1 MSTPLTTSYNNVA
14 TPPTSNALPFSQKCN
29 HHSSFIEY
37 IGKGYVSAQVVYADG
52 RAVDFIY
59 LETNTAYETLIALKN
74 VVGKKISEVFPDIA
88 TRHPEFLEKMIM
100 VADTGIPER
109 FEMCFMPSQTWL
121 DTTLY
126 CPENGYLIAIIDDIT
141 KRKEAET
148 VLKKSEERFRAV
160 FNSHSA
166 IQALLDPET
175 GKILDVNE
183 KATGW
188 YGWSLDELKQ
198 MYTRDINTLP
208 PEAIISSL
216 KSVDAGVHNTFSG
229 YHRMADGSIR
239 DVEIFRNKIEIDGK
253 AVVHAIIHD
262 VTDRKRYESLNA
274 FRIRLLQIAE
284 TYSVEE
290 LLSITLDEAEK
301 ITGSSIGFVHFV
313 DENQTTLNLQAWSS
327 NTLKNMCKADA
338 ANRHYP
344 LNKAG
349 VWTDAVRERKAI
361 IHNDYPN
368 LDHRKGMPEGHVQ
381 VKREMVIPVIRN
393 EKIVAIMGVGNK
405 PADYGHKDIEWVET
419 LANQVWDII
428 ANKITENEKNKLA
441 AQLQNSS
448 KMEMIGQLA
457 AGIAHEIN
465 NPLNFILLN
474 SNNIESD
481 CQDLFELVNDYR
493 HIIEKV
499 EASTPV
505 AEEIMHVRNKER
517 AFDIDDLISS
527 IPIALKKSE
536 QGVERITTIT
546 RSMRN
551 FSYTNS
557 KNSFTPF
564 DINSAIEETLVI
576 AKSEYR
582 DVIALDVQL
591 NSLPLVLCD
600 PSKISQVI
608 LNLIINSVH
617 AIKSHN
623 RSDPGRIEV
632 KTWASSDNI
641 SCSISDNGP
650 GIAEKIRERIF
661 EPFFTTKEIGKG
673 TGLGLSIS
681 YDIIVNQHK
690 GSIMVECPP
699 EGGAVFTFSLPRI
712 VLPSALSS
720 E

>member
-1 MSTPLTTSYNNVA
+1 MNTPLTKLYCNIA
-14 TPPTSNALPFSQKCN
+14 HQPPENGLPFSQKCN
-29 HHSSFIEY
+29 HHRSFIEY
-37 IGKGYVSAQVVYADG
+37 IEKGYVSAQVLYADG
-52 RAVDFIY
+52 RPVDFIY
-59 LETNTAYETLIALKN
+59 LETNTAYETIAALKN
-74 VVGKKISEVFPDIA
+74 VIGKKISEVFPDIA
-88 TRHPEFLEKMIM
+88 TRHPEFFEKLIM
-100 VADTGIPER
+100 VASTGIPEC
-109 FEMCFMPSQTWL
+109 FEMCFIPSQTWL
-121 DTTLY
+121 QTTLY

-148 VLKKSEERFRAV
+148 VLRKSEERFKAV

-229 YHRMADGSIR
+229 YHRMADGSVR

-262 VTDRKRYESLNA
+262 VTDRKRFEALNA

-284 TYSVEE
+284 THSVEE
-290 LLSITLDEAEK
+290 LLTITLDEAEK
-301 ITGSSIGFVHFV
+301 ITGSTIGFVHFV
-313 DENQTTLNLQAWSS
+313 DENQTTLNLQTWSS
-327 NTLKNMCKADA
+327 NTLKHICKAETE
-338 ANRHYP
+338 NRHYP

-349 VWTDAVRERKAI
+349 VWADAVHEKKAI
-361 IHNDYPN
+361 IHNDYPS
-368 LDHRKGMPEGHVQ
+368 LDHRKGMPEGHAQ

-405 PADYGHKDIEWVET
+405 PANYGQKDIEWVET

-428 ANKITENEKNKLA
+428 TNKITENEKNKLA
-441 AQLQNSS
+441 AQLQHSA

-474 SNNIESD
+474 SKNLEED
-481 CQDLFELVNDYR
+481 FTDLCEIVNDYR
-493 HIIEKV
+493 RIIKKV
-499 EASTPV
+499 EALPSL
-505 AEEIMHVRNKER
+505 AEEIGRIRKKER
-517 AFDIDDLISS
+517 TIDIDDLISN
-527 IPIALKKSE
+527 IPKALKKSDN
-536 QGVERITTIT
+536 GVERITTIT

-551 FSYTNS
+551 FSYDNS
-557 KNSFTPF
+557 KNLFTPF
-564 DINSAIEETLVI
+564 DINNAIEETLVI

-582 DVIALDVQL
+582 HVITLEVQL
-591 NSLPLVLCD
+591 DSLPLVLCD

-617 AIKSHN
+617 AIKSQN
-623 RSDPGRIEV
+623 RNDTGCIKV
-632 KTWASSDNI
+632 KTWACPENV
-641 SCSISDNGP
+641 SCSISDDGP
-650 GIAEKIRERIF
+650 GIPEKIQHRIF
-661 EPFFTTKEIGKG
+661 EPFFTTKDIGKG

-681 YDIIVNQHK
+681 YDIMANQHK
-690 GSIMVECPP
+690 GSISFKCPP
-699 EGGAVFTFSLPRI
+699 EGGTVFTFSLPRI
-712 VLPSALSS
+712 ISPSTLSS
-720 E
+720 G

>member
-1 MSTPLTTSYNNVA
+1 MSTPLIKSYNNVA
-14 TPPTSNALPFSQKCN
+14 APHTANGLPFSQKCH

-37 IGKGYVSAQVVYADG
+37 IGKGYVSAQVVYADK
-52 RAVDFIY
+52 RPVDFIF
-59 LETNTAYETLIALKN
+59 LETNTAYDAITALKD
-74 VVGKKISEVFPDIA
+74 VIGKKVSEVFPDIA
-88 TRHPEFLEKMIM
+88 IRHPEFFEKLIM
-100 VADTGIPER
+100 AADTGIPER
-109 FEMCFMPSQTWL
+109 FEMCFKPSEMWL

-126 CPENGYLIAIIDDIT
+126 CPEHGYLIAIIEDIS

-148 VLKKSEERFRAV
+148 VLRKSEERFKAV

-216 KSVDAGVHNTFSG
+216 KSVDAGKHNTFSG
-229 YHRMADGSIR
+229 YHRMADGSVR

-262 VTDRKRYESLNA
+262 VTDRKRYEALNA
-274 FRIRLLQIAE
+274 FRISLLQIAK
-284 TYSVEE
+284 THSVEE

-301 ITGSSIGFVHFV
+301 ITGSTIGFVHFV
-313 DENQTTLNLQAWSS
+313 AENQTTLDLQTWSS
-327 NTLKNMCKADA
+327 NTLKNICKADA
-338 ANRHYP
+338 ANQHYA

-349 VWTDAVRERKAI
+349 VWADAVRERKAI
-361 IHNDYPN
+361 IHNDYAS
-368 LDHRKGMPEGHVQ
+368 LDHRKGMPEGHAQ
-381 VKREMVIPVIRN
+381 VRREMVIPVIRN

-405 PADYGHKDIEWVET
+405 PADYGYKDIEWVET

-441 AQLQNSS
+441 TQLQNSS

-474 SNNIESD
+474 SKNLEMD
-481 CQDLFELVNDYR
+481 CHDLFELVHDYR
-493 HIIEKV
+493 RIIEKV
-499 EASTPV
+499 ENFPPV
-505 AEEIMHVRNKER
+505 AEEIMQIRDKER
-517 AFDIDDLISS
+517 AIDIDDLISN
-527 IPIALKKSE
+527 IPQTLKKSE

-551 FSYTNS
+551 FSYDNS

-564 DINSAIEETLVI
+564 DINNAIEETLVI

-582 DVIALDVQL
+582 DVITLDVQL
-591 NSLPLVLCD
+591 ASLPLVLCD
-600 PSKISQVI
+600 PSKISQVL

-617 AIKSHN
+617 AIKSQN
-623 RSDPGRIEV
+623 RSDTGCIKV
-632 KTWASSDNI
+632 KTWASSDNV
-641 SCSISDNGP
+641 SCSVGDNGP

-690 GSIMVECPP
+690 GSIVVECPP
-699 EGGAVFTFSLPRI
+699 EGGAMFTFSLPRI
-712 VLPSALSS
+712 VLPSAITSS
-720 E
+720 